1 MVRRLAVP
9 VPQAVADL
17 SADWLTDALH
27 QSGAVHSARVT
38 SFTTGT
44 PGSGRGFTGQTFR
57 VALEWDRPEEGAPA
71 TVLLKVPSADPG
83 NRGLVEKDGAYDRE
97 LDFYERFSAD
107 FPVRVP
113 RLYHSLRDPG
123 PGPAAR
129 LRINR
134 LIDRLPESALRF
146 VGRHARRL
154 VRPSGRRYLLLTE
167 YIPGA
172 RTTTME
178 DYPPEGDLQEI
189 LSALARIHARWW
201 RHPDLSDE
209 EVVSWPTVTQT
220 PRLMHGLY
228 RARRSEVAERWPH
241 LFTPELIGLTDW
253 FGDHIEDLID
263 FINEPLALLRGD
275 TRTDNM
281 LFCDDGLV
289 MVDFGNLGSGRPAFD
304 VATLLSST
312 LVPGADAPSRLDQ
325 LVGDYH
331 QALVDEGVVDHSL
344 AQFRNDLDVCLILH
358 AYLLVLTA
366 GHYEADYSG
375 ASLAEIWASRILGLL
390 PEEVPTIGE
399 VIAA

>member
-1 MVRRLAVP
+1 MARRLAVS
-9 VPQAVADL
+9 VPQVVADL
-17 SADWLTDALH
+17 TADWLTNALH
-27 QSGAVHSARVT
+27 QSGVVHSARVT
-38 SFTTGT
+38 SFRTGT
-44 PGSGRGFTGQTFR
+44 PDSGRGVTGQTFR
-57 VALEWDRPEEGAPA
+57 VALEWDSPEEGAPA
-71 TVLLKVPSADPG
+71 TVLLKVPSADSG

-129 LRINR
+129 LRTSR
-134 LIDRLPESALRF
+134 LIDRLPELVLRL

-154 VRPSGRRYLLLTE
+154 VRPSGRRYLLLIE

-178 DYPPEGDLQEI
+178 GYPSDGDLQEI

-201 RHPDLSDE
+201 RDPDLSDE

-253 FGDHIEDLID
+253 FGDHVEDLID

-304 VATLLSST
+304 GATLLSST

-325 LVGDYH
+325 LVREYH
-331 QALVDEGVVDHSL
+331 QALGDEGVADHSL
-344 AQFRNDLDVCLILH
+344 AQFRNDLDICLILH
-358 AYLLVLTA
+358 AYLFVLAA

-375 ASLAEIWASRILGLL
+375 ASLAEIWASRIIGLL
-390 PEEVPTIGE
+390 PEEVPTLGE